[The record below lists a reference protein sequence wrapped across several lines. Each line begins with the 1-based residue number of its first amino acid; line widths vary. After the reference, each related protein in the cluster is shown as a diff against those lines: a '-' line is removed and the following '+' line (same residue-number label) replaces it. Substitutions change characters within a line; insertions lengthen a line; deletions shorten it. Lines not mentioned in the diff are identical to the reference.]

1 MNKTMSKRYKITLAI
16 FVFVT
21 ITAGLF
27 GYLLDQVLTEQ
38 PEGSS
43 LGMGLWLVLPLL
55 TGVVLGIINKD
66 LKQIG
71 VKPNFKHNLKWYSAS
86 VFVFPCVML
95 INIIVAKITGGLTVG
110 EIELSALF
118 VLMLSSFSGSFIK
131 NIFEEFAWRGSLF
144 TYLEKAGMNDWLLY
158 LFNGLIWGMW
168 HITYYMFFLPDEYFT
183 QISRPMMVVVGI
195 AVMIFWSPM
204 FVELRRLT
212 NSVWPCVIAHSME
225 DAVPT
230 MLFVTAGVLQIKQ
243 EYFVMLDSTRG
254 ILPTVLVFLI
264 GVGLRRIRIKQEQ
277 AVVCDK

>member
-1 MNKTMSKRYKITLAI
+1 MTKTMSKRYKITLLI

-21 ITAGLF
+21 ITAGFF

-55 TGVVLGIINKD
+55 TGVVLGVINKD

-71 VKPNFKHNLKWYSAS
+71 VKPNFKHNLKWYVTSI
-86 VFVFPCVML
+86 FVFPFVML
-95 INIIVAKITGGLTVG
+95 INIIVAEMTGGLTVG
-110 EIELSALF
+110 KIELSALF
-118 VLMLSSFSGSFIK
+118 VLMISSFSESFVK

-144 TYLEKAGMNDWLLY
+144 SYLEKTGMNDWLLY
-158 LFNGLIWGMW
+158 FFNGLIWGMW

-183 QISRPMMVVVGI
+183 QLSRPMMVVVEI
-195 AVMIFWSPM
+195 VVMTFWSPM

-230 MLFVTAGVLQIKQ
+230 MLFVTSGVLQIKQ
-243 EYFVMLDSTRG
+243 EYFVMLDPTRG
-254 ILPTVLVFLI
+254 VVPTVLVFLI
-264 GVGLRRIRIKQEQ
+264 GLGLRKIRIKQKQ
-277 AVVCDK
+277 DVCDK